1 MPVALL
7 TSQRSRW
14 AITAALQAWWGRF
27 LARLRAWMR
36 TADATDAAASPS
48 DWRSAM
54 SSKQHSD
61 EAGERSALLAQS
73 EQTASERGD
82 ADTDRIEAEEV
93 SSTERPHIPDTLPVL
108 PLRDTVLFPNSFMPL
123 AVARE
128 ASVRLIDES
137 MTGSRLIAVFTQ
149 RDASVEE
156 PSEDDLFRIGTAT
169 HIHKMFKLPDGS
181 LRLIVQGLVRVRL
194 KKLAMLKPYLTAE
207 VEEAE
212 ETNLDDDRLEID
224 ALQRNIKTNFQQVVS
239 LSPLLSDDLQT
250 LAFNIAEPGKLAD
263 FIVSSLPTLTTQSRQ
278 EVLETLDVR
287 ARMDLLNRIL
297 IKELEVLELGSK
309 IQSQVQSE
317 VGKNQR
323 EYFLREQLKAIQ
335 KELGEDDDQQK
346 EIEELR
352 TKIQA
357 AGMPA
362 AVLKEANRELD
373 RLSKMPVAAAEYTVS
388 RTYLDWLVSLPWTT
402 RTEEVIDLKRT
413 KEILDAD
420 HSDLEKAKDR
430 ILEYLAVRKLNPE
443 VKGPIL
449 CFVGPPGVG
458 KTSLA
463 RSIATAIGRKFVRIS
478 LGGMRD
484 EAEIRGHRRTY
495 IGALPGQI
503 VQGLRRAESRN
514 PVFVLDEIDKLG
526 ADFRGDPAS
535 ALLEVLDPEQNTA
548 FRDHY
553 LDVPF
558 DLSDVFFIT
567 TANVLDPVPAA
578 LRDRMEVL
586 ELAGYT
592 EEEKLKIANEHLI
605 AKQVKNNGLTPEQVT
620 FTDEAV
626 HAVIRSYTREAGV
639 RNLERELG
647 ALCRKVARKR
657 AEGSED
663 AITITPDVVVSLLGA
678 PRFLDEEVEERTAK
692 PGVAIGL
699 AWTPAGGEV
708 LFVEATKMQGTATLT
723 LTGQLGD
730 VMKESARAAL
740 SWLRRHAGGFG
751 IDPEF
756 FKGAE
761 IHVHVPSGAIPKD
774 GPSAGVT
781 MVTALV
787 SELTGRPVRGDIA
800 MTGEITL
807 SGRVLPVGGIK
818 EKVLAARRVG
828 IRTVILPRQNEKSVL
843 EDIGEELLRE
853 LTIHLVSSI
862 DEVLALALTP
872 VAEAAVAAEGASP
885 APVESEPQPQPV
897 P

>member
-1 MPVALL
+1 
-7 TSQRSRW
+7 
-14 AITAALQAWWGRF
+14 
-27 LARLRAWMR
+27 
-36 TADATDAAASPS
+36 
-48 DWRSAM
+48 M
-54 SSKQHSD
+54 SEDPETPIFD
-61 EAGERSALLAQS
+61 EAGGERALS
-73 EQTASERGD
+73 
-82 ADTDRIEAEEV
+82 
-93 SSTERPHIPDTLPVL
+93 IPPELPVL

-128 ASVRLIDES
+128 SSIRLIDEAIS
-137 MTGSRLIAVFTQ
+137 GGKLIAVFTQ

-156 PSEDDLFRIGTAT
+156 PGQDDLHRIGTAT
-169 HIHKMFKLPDGS
+169 HVHKMFKLPDGS
-181 LRLIVQGLVRVRL
+181 LRLIVQGLARL
-194 KKLAMLKPYLTAE
+194 RMVKLVSLKPYLRAE
-207 VEEAE
+207 VSAAGEDLREE
-212 ETNLDDDRLEID
+212 DRLEID

-250 LAFNIAEPGKLAD
+250 LAINITDPGKLAD
-263 FIVSSLPTLTTQSRQ
+263 FIASSLTTIATSAKQ

-323 EYFLREQLKAIQ
+323 DYFLREQLKAIQ
-335 KELGEDDDQQK
+335 KELGEGDDQAK

-352 TKIQA
+352 GKIES
-357 AGMPA
+357 AGMPEP
-362 AVLKEANRELD
+362 VKKEALRELD

-388 RTYLDWLVSLPWTT
+388 RTYLDWLVALPWNR
-402 RTEEVIDLKRT
+402 RTDEVIDLKRT
-413 KEILDAD
+413 KDVLDAD
-420 HSDLEKAKDR
+420 HSDLVRAKDR

-463 RSIATAIGRKFVRIS
+463 KSIATSLDRKFVRIS

-503 VQGLRRAESRN
+503 IQGLRRAESKN
-514 PVFVLDEIDKLG
+514 PVFILDEIDKLG

-535 ALLEVLDPEQNTA
+535 ALLEVLDPEQNNT

-558 DLSDVFFIT
+558 DLSEVLFIT
-567 TANVLDPVPAA
+567 TANILDPVPPA

-586 ELAGYT
+586 ELPGYT
-592 EEEKLKIANEHLI
+592 EEEKLKIAQEHLVG
-605 AKQVKNNGLTPEQVT
+605 KQVQNHGLKPEQIE
-620 FTDEAV
+620 FTEGALR
-626 HAVIRSYTREAGV
+626 AIIRGYTREAGV
-639 RNLERELG
+639 RNLEREI
-647 ALCRKVARKR
+647 AAVCRKAARRR
-657 AEGSED
+657 AEGLEEPL
-663 AITITPDVVVSLLGA
+663 TVTPDVVVEMLGA
-678 PRFLDEEVEERTAK
+678 PKVLEEEMEERTK
-692 PGVAIGL
+692 NPGVAIGL
-699 AWTPAGGEV
+699 AWTPQGGEV
-708 LFVEATKMQGTATLT
+708 LFVEASRMPGTGSLT
-723 LTGQLGD
+723 LTGHLGD

-740 SWLRRHAGGFG
+740 SWLRANATAFG
-751 IDPEF
+751 IDPNF
-756 FKGAE
+756 YRAAE
-761 IHVHVPSGAIPKD
+761 IHLHVPSGAIPKD

-781 MVTALV
+781 MVTALC
-787 SELTGRPVRGDIA
+787 SELTGRPVRGDLA

-828 IRTVILPRQNEKSVL
+828 IREVIVPARNEKNIV
-843 EDIGEELLRE
+843 EDLNEELRRE
-853 LTIHLVSSI
+853 MKVHLVNTI
-862 DEVLALALTP
+862 QEVLDLALLSAVEAPRPIAEP
-872 VAEAAVAAEGASP
+872 VAGAP
-885 APVESEPQPQPV
+885 APEAGVV
-897 P
+897 HTVDG